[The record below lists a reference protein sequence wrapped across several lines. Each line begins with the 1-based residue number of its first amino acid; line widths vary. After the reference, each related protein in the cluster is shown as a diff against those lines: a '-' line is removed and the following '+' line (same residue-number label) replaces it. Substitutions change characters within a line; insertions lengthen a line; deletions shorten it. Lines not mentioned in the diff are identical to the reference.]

1 VQDIGEKA
9 KKSMKN
15 KIEKKI
21 EYTDEPMDQLEVI
34 SDFLPSPDELAFKE
48 ETVKVTISLS
58 KSSVDFFKKQALS
71 HRTQYQKMI
80 RRLLDEYVIKQEQT
94 PQKAIR

>member
-1 VQDIGEKA
+1 MQDIGEKA

-15 KIEKKI
+15 KTKKKI
-21 EYTDEPMDQLEVI
+21 DNTDEPMEQVEVI

-58 KSSVDFFKKQALS
+58 KSS
-71 HRTQYQKMI
+71 
-80 RRLLDEYVIKQEQT
+80 
-94 PQKAIR
+94 